1 MLKILKSNL
10 KKSWWAI
17 IIIFV
22 LLCAQAMADL
32 NLPDFT
38 SKIVNVGIQ
47 QKGVEN
53 SSPDVITKQ
62 TLDKVLLVTKEDD
75 FILDNYQLYSKDNM
89 SDKEYNEYLKKYPN
103 IDKQETYIIK
113 KSDNETRDK
122 LNLEM
127 GKALMLVGML
137 ENEENV
143 GRLKEQMSSSLS
155 MQNTQ
160 NIPGYMGEVPN
171 INEMDIFLVIKSIP
185 EEQLNPI
192 LDMVNQKYSE
202 MPDSIIEQS
211 AIISVQKEYEILGVN
226 LDKMQINYILMS
238 GLRMLG
244 VAAFSMLAAVL
255 ITLLSAKV
263 AAELGRTVRE
273 KVYKKV
279 LSFSSNEYRKFGS
292 ASLIT
297 RNTNNVQQIQNMV
310 PMLFRTVIYAPIVGV
325 GAFLKVLNQSEN
337 SMSWIIGV
345 AIAVII
351 IVIGGL
357 FGLAMPKF
365 KKLQDLIDKLNMV
378 SREILTGIPV
388 IRAFNKEKYE
398 EDKFDGA
405 NTELTKATIFVNRT
419 MSFMMPALMFI
430 MNGMSLLIIWHG
442 AGNVD
447 KGVMQVGTVMTFMQ
461 YSMQVVIS
469 FLFISILSIIL
480 PRASVSA
487 KRINDVLETENLVKD
502 AKNLKKFDKSKKGLV
517 EFRDVSFRYPDA
529 DSEVLTD
536 IDFVA
541 KPGEVTAII
550 GSTGSGKSTVVN
562 LLPRF
567 YDVTAGEILVDGV
580 NIKDVSQKDLRD
592 VIGFVPQKGVLFS
605 GTIESNIKYSDENMS
620 DENMI
625 KAAQIAQA
633 EEFISAKSDTYNSEI
648 SQGGNNV
655 SGGQKQRLSIARA
668 VAKDPEIFVFDDS
681 FSALDFKTDLK
692 LRTALEEVTQDKTV
706 IIVAQRISTII
717 NANQIIVL
725 DEGKIVGKGTHD
737 ELMKNNEVYRQIA
750 LSQLSKEELE
760 DGRE

>member
-1 MLKILKSNL
+1 
-10 KKSWWAI
+10 
-17 IIIFV
+17 
-22 LLCAQAMADL
+22 
-32 NLPDFT
+32 
-38 SKIVNVGIQ
+38 
-47 QKGVEN
+47 
-53 SSPDVITKQ
+53 
-62 TLDKVLLVTKEDD
+62 
-75 FILDNYQLYSKDNM
+75 
-89 SDKEYNEYLKKYPN
+89 
-103 IDKQETYIIK
+103 
-113 KSDNETRDK
+113 
-122 LNLEM
+122 
-127 GKALMLVGML
+127 
-137 ENEENV
+137 
-143 GRLKEQMSSSLS
+143 
-155 MQNTQ
+155 
-160 NIPGYMGEVPN
+160 
-171 INEMDIFLVIKSIP
+171 
-185 EEQLNPI
+185 
-192 LDMVNQKYSE
+192 
-202 MPDSIIEQS
+202 
-211 AIISVQKEYEILGVN
+211 
-226 LDKMQINYILMS
+226 
-238 GLRMLG
+238 MLG
-244 VAAFSMLAAVL
+244 VAMISMLTAIL

-263 AAELGRTVRE
+263 AAELGKVVRE

-292 ASLIT
+292 SSLIT
-297 RNTNNVQQIQNMV
+297 RNTNDVQQIQNLI
-310 PMLFRTVIYAPIVGV
+310 PMLFRVVIYAPIVGV
-325 GAFLKVLNQSEN
+325 GAFIKVLNQSEN
-337 SMSWIIGV
+337 SMSWIIGL
-345 AIAVII
+345 AVLTIL

-357 FGLAMPKF
+357 FLLAMPKF
-365 KKLQDLIDKLNMV
+365 KRLQDLIDKLNMV

-398 EDKFDGA
+398 ENKFEKA
-405 NTELTKATIFVNRT
+405 NDDLTKTNIFINRT

-430 MNGMSLLIIWHG
+430 MNGMSLLIIWNG

-469 FLFISILSIIL
+469 FLFISILSIVL

-487 KRINDVLETENLVKD
+487 KRINEVLETENLVKD
-502 AKNLKKFDKSKKGLV
+502 ADNLKNFDADKKGLV
-517 EFRDVSFRYPDA
+517 EFKDVSFRYPDA

-536 IDFVA
+536 ISFVA

-633 EEFISAKSDTYNSEI
+633 EEFISAKPDTYSSEI

-668 VAKDPEIFVFDDS
+668 IAKNPEIFVFDDS

-692 LRTALEEVTQDKTV
+692 LRTALEEVTKDKTV
-706 IIVAQRISTII
+706 IIVAQRISTIM

-725 DEGKIVGKGTHD
+725 DEGRIVGKGTHD
-737 ELMKNNEVYRQIA
+737 GLMQNNEVYRQIA
-750 LSQLSKEELE
+750 LSQLSKEEL
-760 DGRE
+760 DS